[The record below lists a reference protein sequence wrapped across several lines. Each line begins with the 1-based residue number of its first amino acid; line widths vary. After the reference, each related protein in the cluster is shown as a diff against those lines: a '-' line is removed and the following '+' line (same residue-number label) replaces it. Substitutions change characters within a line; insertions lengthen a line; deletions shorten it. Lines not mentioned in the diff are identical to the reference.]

1 MLFSMEENKKEVKK
15 AEKIERP
22 HEAKVIDYNKEPWL
36 TDIIIYQKGSNKHA
50 HMTLSG
56 TQILYLRDAEDKE
69 IIKEDF

>member
-1 MLFSMEENKKEVKK
+1 MEKN
-15 AEKIERP
+15 KIERS
-22 HEAKVIDYNKEPWL
+22 HEAKVIDYNKEPGL

-56 TQILYLRDAEDKE
+56 SRILYLRDEENKE